1 MIIAL
6 IPYDRSSLETSM
18 NEFESKEDLMKE
30 LMDTLSALQTSV
42 KSSERFDNT
51 TAGEQVN

>member
-30 LMDTLSALQTSV
+30 LTDTLSALQTSV